1 MYEATSYIAEW
12 RKLILFHFQEVIP
25 TFDMAVNEIFFSRYP
40 DSALEHQ
47 ILVRTYN
54 VDKTMTMRSLN
65 PEDIDKLITISGKL
79 LPYETVMSEKD
90 GLNSL
95 LSTCLSRDGYPHIKP
110 YSRDARGVFQVLCLR
125 PHNHRRNQP
134 VRTL

>member
-12 RKLILFHFQEVIP
+12 RKLILFNFQEVIP

-65 PEDIDKLITISGKL
+65 PEDIDKLITISGKS
-79 LPYETVMSEKD
+79 LPYHETVLSEKD
-90 GLNSL
+90 GPN
-95 LSTCLSRDGYPHIKP
+95 
-110 YSRDARGVFQVLCLR
+110 
-125 PHNHRRNQP
+125 
-134 VRTL
+134 

>member
-1 MYEATSYIAEW
+1 M
-12 RKLILFHFQEVIP
+12 IP

-65 PEDIDKLITISGKL
+65 PEDIDKLITING
-79 LPYETVMSEKD
+79 
-90 GLNSL
+90 NS
-95 LSTCLSRDGYPHIKP
+95 
-110 YSRDARGVFQVLCLR
+110 
-125 PHNHRRNQP
+125 
-134 VRTL
+134 